1 MRKSL
6 LCLSAVVLS
15 LCCSTGKT
23 FAADNSTRA
32 ARTPDFVII
41 DSWLTGYVAGFFST
55 KEKRFKAAWKAGN
68 HRAAN
73 DAKIWGGLFVSDT
86 NRSGI
91 YRAGEVASRLT
102 YQAPQTVGGFL
113 TAQFYNT
120 VTGKVNSVEYGFGTT
135 VLNMRVDWSGVAL
148 GNYILGRKTIEAEPN
163 NRLFQHEY
171 GHYLQ
176 SKRMGF
182 AYFVRVGL
190 PAIMSKGDHD
200 AHPVEIDCNREG
212 FLYFN
217 HYIPQFR
224 NDSLLGDKKGWNFYY
239 NPFPASFGETRP
251 YRDTV
256 LQYIDYRD
264 SLQVQQ
270 LQDLKVRPTF
280 IDYAGW
286 AAIPLPVVIGMVHAK
301 RYNTEKLKQEQ
312 VGNEQLTVH
321 KIQ

>member
-1 MRKSL
+1 MKKRL
-6 LCLSAVVLS
+6 LCLPAIVMLF
-15 LCCSTGKT
+15 CCSTGNAL
-23 FAADNSTRA
+23 AASGNAAA

-41 DSWLTGYVAGFFST
+41 DSWLTGYISGFFST
-55 KEKRFKAAWKAGN
+55 KEKRFKAAWKEGR

-86 NRSGI
+86 NRSGA
-91 YRAGEVASRLT
+91 YRLGEVISRFT
-102 YQAPQTVGGFL
+102 YQAPQTAGGFL

-120 VTGKVNSVEYGFGTT
+120 IAGKVNTVEYGFGATA
-135 VLNMRVDWSGVAL
+135 LNMRVSWSGVAL
-148 GNYILGRKTIEAEPN
+148 GNYILARKTIHADPN

-176 SKRMGF
+176 SKRMGL

-217 HYIPQFR
+217 RYVPQFL
-224 NDSLLGDKKGWNFYY
+224 NDSLIADKKGWDFYY
-239 NPFPASFGETRP
+239 NPFPAGFGDKRA
-251 YRDTV
+251 YRDTT

-264 SLQVQQ
+264 SLEVQR
-270 LQDLKVRPTF
+270 LQELKVRATF

-286 AAIPLPVVIGMVHAK
+286 IAPPLPVAIGLVHAK
-301 RYNTEKLKQEQ
+301 RYNKKIEEQ
-312 VGNEQLTVH
+312 VVQNGQLTVDN
-321 KIQ
+321 